1 MATTTPNFG
10 WAVPTSTDLVKD
22 GAVAIETLGD
32 SIDASLVDLKG
43 GTTGQVLTKAS
54 GTDMDFSWTAVDPL
68 VILDAKGD
76 LITATAADT
85 PARLAVG
92 TNGQVL
98 TADSAEATGLKWA
111 SASSGSYTLVRAGS
125 FSAVSDTGTT
135 FDTCF
140 TTTYKNYVVVINVL
154 GSSGG
159 ASTYFQGR
167 NGSTTRTAN
176 YFGSSAVWNS
186 GGTASVTSTSGASQ
200 FTLGLHGTAAQN
212 LYSMTISNVG
222 TGASSIPF
230 WTGTQMTI
238 QSNQQGPFGGLVDN
252 GAVNGFILSASAGT
266 ITGTAYVYGLAV

>member
-1 MATTTPNFG
+1 MVNPMTTTG
-10 WAVPTSTDLVKD
+10 DTIYSSSGSTP
-22 GAVAIETLGD
+22 ARLGIG
-32 SIDASLVDLKG
+32 S
-43 GTTGQVLTKAS
+43 TGQVLTVA
-54 GTDMDFSWTAVDPL
+54 GGVPTW
-68 VILDAKGD
+68 
-76 LITATAADT
+76 AA
-85 PARLAVG
+85 G
-92 TNGQVL
+92 
-98 TADSAEATGLKWA
+98 
-111 SASSGSYTLVRAGS
+111 ASSGSYTLVRSGS
-125 FSAVSDTGTT
+125 FTTATDTGTT

-186 GGTASVTSTSGASQ
+186 SGTASVTSTSAASQ
-200 FTLGLHGTAAQN
+200 FTLGIHGTAAQN
-212 LYSMTISNVG
+212 LYSMTISNIG

-266 ITGTAYVYGLAV
+266 ITGTAYVYGLGV